1 MAAEFLLRYDGGD
14 AVDHTMDMRLLG
26 RSLIGVDQAIHRG
39 LWAALHPDIPRG
51 KKHLDLRVQ
60 VAAPQAACVEVMGAL
75 TAAAGVLPFAYDV
88 ATGLGTDYI
97 KNLLSAVIL
106 FHGGR
111 KADAQVHMDK
121 MLDIIADAQS
131 RQYED
136 RESERATLERIHAKT
151 AEALIEAVGT
161 MRQQAREMVAP
172 VGPSTET
179 LRIGDRSLKDATVID
194 VAIAEAVRTGGAL
207 EVGDMT
213 VFEVR
218 LDGIT
223 RHNRNARVE
232 LPSEPGSYLSAEIR
246 DPGFDEFP
254 NAYTDAFGKEAIIRV
269 HARPTY
275 REGALF
281 KLHILNF
288 IEEVTGIA

>member
-14 AVDHTMDMRLLG
+14 AVGHTMDMRLLG

-39 LWAALHPDIPRG
+39 LWAATHPDIPRG
-51 KKHLDLRVQ
+51 KKHLDIRVQ
-60 VAAPQAACVEVMGAL
+60 VAAPQAACVEVAGAL
-75 TAAAGVLPFAYDV
+75 SGVMGVLPFAYDV

-97 KNLLSAVIL
+97 KHLLSAVIL
-106 FHGGR
+106 YHGGR

-121 MLDIIADAQS
+121 MLDIISDAQS
-131 RQYED
+131 RQYAD
-136 RESERATLERIHAKT
+136 RESERATMERVHAKT
-151 AEALIEAVGT
+151 ADSLIEVIQT

-179 LRIGDRSLKDATVID
+179 LKIGNRSLDDATVID
-194 VAIAEAVRTGGAL
+194 VAIAEAVRTGGSL
-207 EVGDMT
+207 EVGDMAI
-213 VFEVR
+213 FEVR

-275 REGALF
+275 REGSLI

-288 IEEVTGIA
+288 IEEVTGTA